1 MKIQI
6 LQSAK
11 ISASFSKN
19 CLKKK
24 ERKKKTR
31 VKMLVDPEAT
41 ICCNLQV
48 SAAMLEE
55 ERKKTCVTCLKIQR
69 EEESIH
75 ERGKFNNLKT
85 VNGLLETRDI

>member
-1 MKIQI
+1 MTSVFFCISKPIQSTNLKIQI

-24 ERKKKTR
+24 EREKKTR

-48 SAAMLEE
+48 SAAMLEGS
-55 ERKKTCVTCLKIQR
+55 KKENMCNML
-69 EEESIH
+69 ENP
-75 ERGKFNNLKT
+75 ERGRINT
-85 VNGLLETRDI
+85 